1 MDRSKQIETEEA
13 VMWKYLKKYLWLV
26 ILGPIFMACEVI
38 VDLLQPKM
46 MTTIVDEGVL
56 GLSNGGVGDLSLILA
71 TGGRMLGIIIVG
83 GFCGIMCGVCTNT
96 ACMKFSND
104 LRKDLF
110 KKVMSFSF
118 EQTDAFSTGS
128 LVTRITN
135 DVTQLQALV
144 GQVARGLV
152 RNLVFLFGGIFCIM
166 TLDMSF
172 GTIALCAL
180 PVIVIGTGFFI
191 LRINPMFSVLQ
202 KKLDRVNSVMQE
214 NVTGARVVK
223 AYVREAYEERRFDE
237 ANSDLVGTQLRILE
251 LVSFI
256 SPIMNIA
263 LNVSVVAVIKVGAVH
278 VMEGTTTPGSIMAA
292 ITYLSQILGSVMVFA
307 GITQQLSRGLASWKR
322 IREVLDTRPVI
333 ADGPGVAPESRENV
347 DGAAA
352 VPESGAAT
360 DDPATVSER
369 HATAGTRGG
378 ASVEFRNVSF
388 HYPGGN
394 GETIL
399 DHVNLKIA
407 AGETIGIMG
416 ATGCG
421 KTTLVQLIPR
431 FYDPSEGAVLIDG
444 IDVKEYTLTKLRD
457 QVAIS
462 LQKSEIFGET
472 IGENIRWGNPQA
484 DDTAVET
491 AAKAAQADDFI
502 RGKEEGYDTQVAEK
516 GMSLSGGQKQRLS
529 IARALLKDARILI
542 LDDATSALDLKTEAR
557 LYEALD
563 ASYAG
568 MTRIIIAQRVA
579 SVKNADRIA
588 VIDEGH
594 IVAFDSHEKLMESCS
609 QYQDIYESQLG
620 GVAS

>member
-1 MDRSKQIETEEA
+1 
-13 VMWKYLKKYLWLV
+13 
-26 ILGPIFMACEVI
+26 

-46 MTTIVDEGVL
+46 MSTIVDDGVL
-56 GLSNGGVGDLSLILA
+56 GLSNGGVGDLSLILS
-71 TGGRMLGIIIVG
+71 TGGKMLGIIVVG

-104 LRKDLF
+104 LRKDVF
-110 KKVMSFSF
+110 KKIMSLSF

-135 DVTQLQALV
+135 DVTQLQALI

-152 RNLVFLFGGIFCIM
+152 RNLVFLFGGIICIM

-172 GTIALCAL
+172 GTIAICAL
-180 PVIVIGTGFFI
+180 PVLVIGTGYFI
-191 LRINPMFSVLQ
+191 FKINPMFSVLQ

-214 NVTGARVVK
+214 NVSGARVVK
-223 AYVREAYEERRFDE
+223 AYVRESYEEGRFDD
-237 ANSDLVGTQLRILE
+237 ANSDLVRTQLRILE

-278 VMEGTTTPGSIMAA
+278 VMEGATTPGNIMAA

-322 IREVLDTRPVI
+322 IREVLDTEPVI
-333 ADGPGVAPESRENV
+333 KDG
-347 DGAAA
+347 
-352 VPESGAAT
+352 SGT
-360 DDPATVSER
+360 LPDTVSAEK
-369 HATAGTRGG
+369 GSGI
-378 ASVEFRNVSF
+378 EFQNVSF

-399 DHVNLKIA
+399 KSINLKIHP
-407 AGETIGIMG
+407 GETVGIMG

-421 KTTLVQLIPR
+421 KSTLVQMIPR
-431 FYDPSEGAVLIDG
+431 FYDPSEGRVLLDG
-444 IDVKEYTLTKLRD
+444 VDVREYPLKELRD
-457 QVAIS
+457 RVAIS

-472 IGENIRWGNPQA
+472 IAENIRWGNPDAA
-484 DDTAVET
+484 DEAVR
-491 AAKAAQADDFI
+491 AAAAAAQADEFI
-502 RGKEEGYDTQVAEK
+502 RTKEEGYDTQVAEK

-529 IARALLKDARILI
+529 IARALLKNARVLI
-542 LDDATSALDLKTEAR
+542 LDDSTSALDLKTETQ

-563 ASYAG
+563 RDYAG

-588 VIDEGH
+588 VIDDGR
-594 IVAFDSHEKLMESCS
+594 IVAFDTHEKLLKTCP